1 MCFTHFSE
9 VPVRF
14 ELYRSCVQKQPADPI
29 GAMSYIGVHGHE
41 GGGQAAFAS
50 TWSVALSKASCR
62 DAQCDG
68 IALSAGSV
76 QRGI

>member
-9 VPVRF
+9 APVRF

-41 GGGQAAFAS
+41 GGG
-50 TWSVALSKASCR
+50 
-62 DAQCDG
+62 G
-68 IALSAGSV
+68 GSLC
-76 QRGI
+76 

>member
-41 GGGQAAFAS
+41 GGG
-50 TWSVALSKASCR
+50 
-62 DAQCDG
+62 
-68 IALSAGSV
+68 AGSLC
-76 QRGI
+76 